1 MSGSADLRLS
11 GADNVETQDSQT
23 HPLNSTVHGRTDY
36 SAFVTRVLGH
46 MTRSSGA
53 IDQRVLQQ
61 CLGLASSY
69 LVTDTSMNPDQ
80 GLASW
85 QNGFNRLV
93 DVIVALNA
101 RGELDVG
108 TVSAASKACSECWSV
123 AATWREVEV
132 SREGVREIAI
142 RLKGI
147 LDDNGRTYHGERIY
161 VP

>member
-1 MSGSADLRLS
+1 MSGAHHR
-11 GADNVETQDSQT
+11 DNA
-23 HPLNSTVHGRTDY
+23 HPPNESSPANTDY
-36 SAFVTRVLGH
+36 GAFVTRVIAR
-46 MTRSSGA
+46 MTKTSGS
-53 IDQRVLQQ
+53 IDQFVLQQ

-69 LVTDTSMNPDQ
+69 LVTDTSMNPDN
-80 GLASW
+80 GLVSW

-93 DVIVALNA
+93 DIIVALNA

-123 AATWREVEV
+123 AGTWREVEV
-132 SREGVREIAI
+132 SREGVRNIAI

-147 LDDNGRTYHGERIY
+147 LDDNGRTYRGERIY

>member
-1 MSGSADLRLS
+1 MTKTSGS
-11 GADNVETQDSQT
+11 
-23 HPLNSTVHGRTDY
+23 
-36 SAFVTRVLGH
+36 
-46 MTRSSGA
+46 
-53 IDQRVLQQ
+53 IDQRALQQ

-69 LVTDTSMNPDQ
+69 LVTDTTMNPDE
-80 GLASW
+80 GLHSW

-101 RGELDVG
+101 RGELDVE

-123 AATWREVEV
+123 AGTWREMEV
-132 SREGVREIAI
+132 GRESVRDLAK

-147 LDDNGRTYHGERIY
+147 LDENGRTYRGNWIY

>member
-1 MSGSADLRLS
+1 MHSRGL
-11 GADNVETQDSQT
+11 T
-23 HPLNSTVHGRTDY
+23 HTDY
-36 SAFVTRVLGH
+36 GAFVTRVVAR
-46 MTRSSGA
+46 MTETAGS
-53 IDQRVLQQ
+53 IDQRALQR

-69 LVTDTSMNPDQ
+69 LVTDTSTNPDH
-80 GLASW
+80 GLTSW

-101 RGELDVG
+101 RGELEVA

-123 AATWREVEV
+123 AGTWRETEV
-132 SREGVREIAI
+132 SREGVREIAK

-147 LDDNGRTYHGERIY
+147 LDENGRTYRGERIY